1 MYYSFKA
8 SLIKGFEGVLAFDV
22 YIKLSNQ
29 YVLLFKKNT
38 TVDISRLEGYIK
50 NNLKELYVSMEDKGL
65 VQALLGIKEDHDT
78 KNIGDSSNFKATIK
92 DCVEDLFEKNRISR
106 DILNK
111 VDKTVEDF
119 TSIIASS
126 PSELAGLLSSIS
138 DNAYFMYHST
148 SVSILAIHIARLY
161 SPENKNLHKIV
172 GMGGFLHDIGKAGT
186 KEHEFNTVLHPELS
200 ENINY
205 LKHPDT
211 GYVKF
216 EKLDYVSKDIK
227 LVISQHHE
235 KPNGKGFPNKLRS
248 YNIFLPSKIV
258 STANNFSKL
267 IAKRPFGRELK
278 PIEGVRQLLLYP
290 EDNDMNIVSCLA
302 KVYNIGIA

>member
-8 SLIKGFEGVLAFDV
+8 SLIKGFEGVLSFDV

-50 NNLKELYVSMEDKGL
+50 NNLKELHVSLEDKGL
-65 VQALLGIKEDHDT
+65 VQALLGIKEEHEGSALGDT
-78 KNIGDSSNFKATIK
+78 HNFQITIK
-92 DCVEDLFEKNRISR
+92 DCVDDLFVKNKISK
-106 DILNK
+106 DIFNK

-119 TSIIASS
+119 TSVISSS
-126 PSELAGLLSSIS
+126 PSELAGLLSAIS

-148 SVSILAIHIARLY
+148 SVSILSIHIARLF
-161 SPENKNLHKIV
+161 SPENKKLHKIV
-172 GMGGFLHDIGKAGT
+172 GVAGFLHDIGKAGT
-186 KEHEFNTVLHPELS
+186 KEHEYNTVLHPELTS
-200 ENINY
+200 DINY
-205 LKHPDT
+205 LSHPTT
-211 GYVKF
+211 GYNKF
-216 EKLDYVSKDIK
+216 ENLDFVSKDVK

-248 YNIFLPSKIV
+248 FNIFLPSKIV
-258 STANNFSKL
+258 STANSFSKL
-267 IAKRPFGRELK
+267 IAKKPFGGELK
-278 PIEGVRQLLLYP
+278 PIEGVKQLLLYP
-290 EDNDMNIVSCLA
+290 EDNDINIVSCLA